1 MAEFSFAKH
10 LRLLNAGDF
19 SYVFDR
25 ADFKVSSKTI
35 LILARV
41 SKEKRPTA
49 RLGLVI
55 SKKNARLAVQR
66 NRIKRLARDSFR
78 LKQHSLPAV
87 DIVLLARHGLDQKD
101 SSEIS
106 IELDKLWLQ
115 LVKQVNKGENRNGQ
129 K

>member
-1 MAEFSFAKH
+1 MADFSFTKQ

-25 ADFKVSSKTI
+25 ADFKVSSKHI
-35 LILARV
+35 LILARI
-41 SKEKRPTA
+41 SENKRLAP

-55 SKKNARLAVQR
+55 SKKNVRQAVQR

-78 LKQHSLPAV
+78 LRHHDLPTV
-87 DIVLLARHGLDQKD
+87 DIVLLARQGLDKKD
-101 SSEIS
+101 NTDIT
-106 IELDKLWLQ
+106 IELHKLWQQ
-115 LVKQVNKGENRNGQ
+115 LIKQVNKGENRDGQ